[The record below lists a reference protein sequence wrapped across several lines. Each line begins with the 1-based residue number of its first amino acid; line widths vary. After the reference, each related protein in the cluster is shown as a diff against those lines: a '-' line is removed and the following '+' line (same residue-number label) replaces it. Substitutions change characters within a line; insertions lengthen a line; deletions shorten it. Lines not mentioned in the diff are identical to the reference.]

1 MALDNQI
8 NLYSVDTGNFYTKK
22 ERELHN
28 KNAKIRY
35 ERKIISEKLKSLTND
50 VIDGNC
56 SESSEY
62 NKLSDIKKLKTQA
75 ADKIKAKLLLLMSNK
90 VKAKENAY
98 SKKNVNN
105 NNNSNSNN
113 NCRVLNEDTIDEKNI
128 ISIFESSLT
137 RMIGLHKNDFTEDI
151 IVIQVYYFDIFKDLV
166 FYGFTYKGEK
176 YKYYTSSAGQIRQ
189 KKAVFIKESVW
200 NKYEKTI
207 MCGLTIKKI
216 NEKGGN
222 NVNKHLA
229 YMALTNSAT
238 DEWTDFDIDRTI
250 VVDDFETCVFGE
262 YDAIDDK
269 DYSITRTKG
278 EIPVTH
284 TDGAGMV
291 LSGKNRM
298 VRAPW
303 IKGLLGVFDFRSL
316 ILKWREKYKD
326 DSIGII
332 KDIYGKEHDI
342 ISENI
347 YAIFTKSQFKMYK
360 YYDSWEEYKEYFKRY
375 NCKAGICNMEEE
387 KIPNSKLNYQELQTL
402 TDMTD
407 EELLE
412 IATPS
417 IDRLNN
423 LCSSVNS
430 MQMAFGVTPYNTN
443 MTPLQQAVKIYPDI
457 MSDSYFKDI
466 IRNIKDSLIKKY
478 KSGKLEIEGKYTFI
492 LPDFYAAC
500 EYWFLNIQNPDGL
513 LDGEQVW
520 CNLFKH
526 RKELDCLRSPH
537 LYKEHA
543 VRENAAC
550 TLLPEKKEMVAK
562 WFDTQAIYTSCHDLI
577 SKMLQFDV
585 DGDHSLVISDKK
597 IVDIAKRTMQ
607 NIVPLYYNMKKA
619 EPTELNNK
627 NIYNGLIAA
636 FTGSN
641 IGQYSNNI
649 TKIWNSDIF
658 VNGNDDEKKNASDII
673 KLLCM
678 ENNFCIDY
686 AKTLYK
692 PERPKD
698 IDTAI
703 REFTGKKVPYFF
715 IYAKDKDVSQVLE
728 MNNSI
733 VNKLCR
739 LIPNPRINTRK
750 LGLQPINHEYLMHDS
765 NIKTDENLIKRYTE
779 LNNTYHFKVSM
790 KDEFQNNLQY
800 LASLVREELSAF
812 GYSDSEV
819 SDMLVKYLYEKKNR
833 KAKELLW
840 FCYGNYIVKNLKN
853 NLHVKKTKSVQCIDC
868 SEWFETDIY
877 SKSCRCKSCQH
888 EYRKLCDRERKKVKF
903 EIPLIL

>member
-90 VKAKENAY
+90 VKAKENAS

-105 NNNSNSNN
+105 NNNSNN

-166 FYGFTYKGEK
+166 FYGFSYKGEK

-207 MCGLTIKKI
+207 MCGLTIEKI

-262 YDAIDDK
+262 YDAIDDR

-402 TDMTD
+402 TDITD

-457 MSDSYFKDI
+457 MSDSYFKDV

-550 TLLPEKKEMVAK
+550 TLMPEKKEMVAK
-562 WFDTQAIYTSCHDLI
+562 WFGTQAIYTSCHDLI

-597 IVDIAKRTMQ
+597 IVEIAKRTMQ

-658 VNGNDDEKKNASDII
+658 VNGTDEEKKNASDII

-715 IYAKDKDVSQVLE
+715 IYAKDKDVSQVSE

-750 LGLQPINHEYLMHDS
+750 LGLQPINHEYLMHNS

-800 LASLVREELSAF
+800 LATLVRKELSAF

-840 FCYGNYIVKNLKN
+840 FCYGNYIVENLKN
-853 NLHVKKTKSVQCIDC
+853 NLHVKKTKDVQCIDC

-888 EYRKLCDRERKKVKF
+888 EYRKLCDRERKKSK
-903 EIPLIL
+903 I

>member
-8 NLYSVDTGNFYTKK
+8 TLYSVDTGNFYTKK

-98 SKKNVNN
+98 SKKNV
-105 NNNSNSNN
+105 NN

-207 MCGLTIKKI
+207 MCGLTIEKI

-402 TDMTD
+402 TDITD

-417 IDRLNN
+417 IHRLNN

-550 TLLPEKKEMVAK
+550 TLMPEKKEMVAK
-562 WFDTQAIYTSCHDLI
+562 WLGTQAIYTSCHDLI
-577 SKMLQFDV
+577 SKILQFDV

-619 EPTELNNK
+619 EPTKLNNK

-658 VNGNDDEKKNASDII
+658 VNGNDEEKKNASNII

-692 PERPKD
+692 PARPKD

-800 LASLVREELSAF
+800 LATLVRKELSAF

-840 FCYGNYIVKNLKN
+840 FCYGNYIVENLKN
-853 NLHVKKTKSVQCIDC
+853 NLHVKKTKDVQCIDC

-888 EYRKLCDRERKKVKF
+888 EYRKLCDRERKKSK
-903 EIPLIL
+903 I

>member
-888 EYRKLCDRERKKVKF
+888 EYRKLCDRERKKSK
-903 EIPLIL
+903 I